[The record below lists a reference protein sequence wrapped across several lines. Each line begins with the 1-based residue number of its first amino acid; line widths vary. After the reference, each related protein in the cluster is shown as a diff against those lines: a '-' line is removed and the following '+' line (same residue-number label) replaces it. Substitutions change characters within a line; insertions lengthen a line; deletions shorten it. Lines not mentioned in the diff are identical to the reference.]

1 MHLFK
6 IVDYA
11 VAHNYVHMNKTS
23 SQNTEW
29 KTEHFA
35 LSSEASAAGLPKP
48 QPVEQL
54 KKELR
59 PGDFG
64 LIKQRQLQQER
75 SRLVLLKMGLPH
87 QISCAIYIR

>member
-1 MHLFK
+1 MHLPK

-11 VAHNYVHMNKTS
+11 EAHNYVHMNKTS
-23 SQNTEW
+23 SQYTER

-35 LSSEASAAGLPKP
+35 LRSEASAAGLPKP

-64 LIKQRQLQQER
+64 LIKQRQLQQEW
-75 SRLVLLKMGLPH
+75 SRLVMLKMGLPH
-87 QISCAIYIR
+87 QIDCAIYIR